1 MSTAAAP
8 QAATMIW
15 AVADQRSRKIE
26 SETIAAPFGLFSST
40 RIANT
45 NPATKPAPQMK
56 ADAAR
61 LLDLGQ
67 KTATII
73 SRPAAASIES
83 DGESA
88 NQSTW
93 GLWIT
98 EPPPG
103 SSSGYPCRTSGR

>member
-1 MSTAAAP
+1 
-8 QAATMIW
+8 MIC
-15 AVADQRSRKIE
+15 AVADQRSRKTE
-26 SETIAAPFGLFSST
+26 SAMIGPPFGLFSST

-45 NPATKPAPQMK
+45 KRGDEAGAADDGRRGAPARAC
-56 ADAAR
+56 
-61 LLDLGQ
+61 GQ

-88 NQSTW
+88 NQSTC

-98 EPPPG
+98 CPQRGRGGLPR
-103 SSSGYPCRTSGR
+103 RTSGR